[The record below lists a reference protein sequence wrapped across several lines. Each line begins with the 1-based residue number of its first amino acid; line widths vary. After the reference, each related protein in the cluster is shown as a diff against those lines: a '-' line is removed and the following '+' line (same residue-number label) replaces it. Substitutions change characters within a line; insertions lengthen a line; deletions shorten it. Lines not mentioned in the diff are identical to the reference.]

1 MGWCPY
7 LSLGV
12 LPRVGGFH
20 SMGLPE
26 AFGQEQDMVA
36 GISQMVMCG
45 TGRCTGRHPCA
56 CQLNTP
62 EVEAEVQGQS
72 QPWFMVN
79 LRQRWFKVEK
89 GSFQFVALSSLLP
102 ESYVGSAKKERS
114 EQ

>member
-1 MGWCPY
+1 
-7 LSLGV
+7 
-12 LPRVGGFH
+12 
-20 SMGLPE
+20 MGLPE